1 MTDNRRAGKILV
13 VDDDPNLTRSV
24 TFILQKEGYLVDTA
38 TNGEEA
44 MEKIRNLK
52 PRLIYLDVMMPK
64 KNGYEVCQ
72 EIKTDI
78 NLNDVYVIMLT
89 AKGQERDREKGMDMG
104 ADEFITKPFSPKFI
118 VERTKAILG

>member
-1 MTDNRRAGKILV
+1 MTDKQRTDKILV

-44 MEKIRNLK
+44 MEKVRNLK

-89 AKGQERDREKGMDMG
+89 AKGQERDREKGTDMG